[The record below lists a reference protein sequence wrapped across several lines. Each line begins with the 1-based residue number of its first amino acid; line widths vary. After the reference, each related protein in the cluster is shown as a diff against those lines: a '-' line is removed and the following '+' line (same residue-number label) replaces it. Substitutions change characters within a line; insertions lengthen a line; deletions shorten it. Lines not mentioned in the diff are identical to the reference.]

1 MDSQT
6 RENWR
11 RIKDALEAAGK
22 TDNHY
27 YKRALAICRGLSDP
41 FDSYDV
47 MGGIKSDGG
56 RT

>member
-11 RIKDALEAAGK
+11 RIKDALEKAGK
-22 TDNHY
+22 TNNHY
-27 YKRALAICRGLSDP
+27 YKRALAICSGLSDP
-41 FDSYDV
+41 FDQYD
-47 MGGIKSDGG
+47 GTDGIWSDGR